1 VKERAAKKQAAWRIF
16 AAERGARRHAP
27 LLRFMEV
34 WSMDKEEDTREYQV
48 LVNSEEQYSLWLAGQ
63 AIPNGWRQVGPRG
76 QKQVCLD
83 YVKEVWTD
91 MRPLSV
97 RKAMEKYQAE
107 QAARNAQSAEASG
120 AAETAEAAGVA
131 EVSGAAATSQ
141 VAEPSEISPPPVA
154 GSGEAGAPA

>member
-1 VKERAAKKQAAWRIF
+1 
-16 AAERGARRHAP
+16 
-27 LLRFMEV
+27 
-34 WSMDKEEDTREYQV
+34 MDKEEDTREYQV

-63 AIPNGWRQVGPRG
+63 AIPNGWRQVGPKG

-107 QAARNAQSAEASG
+107 QAARKAAEAEAAANGQSAEGAASTEGAASAESTEGSPPQQPTASG
-120 AAETAEAAGVA
+120 D
-131 EVSGAAATSQ
+131 
-141 VAEPSEISPPPVA
+141 
-154 GSGEAGAPA
+154 AGATA

>member
-1 VKERAAKKQAAWRIF
+1 
-16 AAERGARRHAP
+16 
-27 LLRFMEV
+27 
-34 WSMDKEEDTREYQV
+34 MDKEEDTREYQV

-63 AIPNGWRQVGPRG
+63 AIPNGWRQVGPKG

-107 QAARNAQSAEASG
+107 QAARKAAEAEAVANGQSAEGAGGAESTDGASTTEG
-120 AAETAEAAGVA
+120 AGSAENIEKAE
-131 EVSGAAATSQ
+131 S
-141 VAEPSEISPPPVA
+141 SPPQQPTA
-154 GSGEAGAPA
+154 GGDAGATA

>member
-1 VKERAAKKQAAWRIF
+1 
-16 AAERGARRHAP
+16 
-27 LLRFMEV
+27 
-34 WSMDKEEDTREYQV
+34 MDKEEDTREYQV

-63 AIPNGWRQVGPRG
+63 AIPNGWRQVGPKG

-107 QAARNAQSAEASG
+107 QAARKAAEPEAAANGQSAEGAGGVEGAGSAASTDSAESSPPQQPTASG
-120 AAETAEAAGVA
+120 D
-131 EVSGAAATSQ
+131 
-141 VAEPSEISPPPVA
+141 
-154 GSGEAGAPA
+154 AGATA

>member
-1 VKERAAKKQAAWRIF
+1 
-16 AAERGARRHAP
+16 
-27 LLRFMEV
+27 
-34 WSMDKEEDTREYQV
+34 MDKEEDTREYQV

-63 AIPNGWRQVGPRG
+63 AIPNGWRQVGPKG

-107 QAARNAQSAEASG
+107 QAARKA
-120 AAETAEAAGVA
+120 AEAAGAASAEGGESAASAESAEGALSAESTTSGENAEVA
-131 EVSGAAATSQ
+131 ESAPPKQTTASGD
-141 VAEPSEISPPPVA
+141 
-154 GSGEAGAPA
+154 AGATA

>member
-1 VKERAAKKQAAWRIF
+1 
-16 AAERGARRHAP
+16 
-27 LLRFMEV
+27 
-34 WSMDKEEDTREYQV
+34 MDKEEDTREYQV

-63 AIPNGWRQVGPRG
+63 AIPNGWRQVGPKG

-107 QAARNAQSAEASG
+107 QAARKAAEAEATASGQSAEGAGSAESTESASTAEGAEGAENIEKAESSPPQQPTASG
-120 AAETAEAAGVA
+120 D
-131 EVSGAAATSQ
+131 
-141 VAEPSEISPPPVA
+141 
-154 GSGEAGAPA
+154 AGATA

>member
-1 VKERAAKKQAAWRIF
+1 
-16 AAERGARRHAP
+16 
-27 LLRFMEV
+27 
-34 WSMDKEEDTREYQV
+34 MDKEEDTREYQV

-63 AIPNGWRQVGPRG
+63 TIPNGWRQVGPKG

-107 QAARNAQSAEASG
+107 QAARKAEAAAAEG
-120 AAETAEAAGVA
+120 AETAGGV
-131 EVSGAAATSQ
+131 
-141 VAEPSEISPPPVA
+141 PPPA
-154 GSGEAGAPA
+154 SGEEAGAPA

>member
-1 VKERAAKKQAAWRIF
+1 
-16 AAERGARRHAP
+16 
-27 LLRFMEV
+27 
-34 WSMDKEEDTREYQV
+34 MDKEEDTREYQV

-63 AIPNGWRQVGPRG
+63 AIPNGWRQVGPKG

-107 QAARNAQSAEASG
+107 QAARKAAAEVAEG
-120 AAETAEAAGVA
+120 AGAETAE
-131 EVSGAAATSQ
+131 GAVGAPPATGG
-141 VAEPSEISPPPVA
+141 E
-154 GSGEAGAPA
+154 EAGAPA

>member
-1 VKERAAKKQAAWRIF
+1 
-16 AAERGARRHAP
+16 
-27 LLRFMEV
+27 
-34 WSMDKEEDTREYQV
+34 MDKEEDTREYQV

-63 AIPNGWRQVGPRG
+63 AIPNGWRQVGPTG

-107 QAARNAQSAEASG
+107 QAARK
-120 AAETAEAAGVA
+120 AEAAAGA
-131 EVSGAAATSQ
+131 EGDVPPATASGG
-141 VAEPSEISPPPVA
+141 E
-154 GSGEAGAPA
+154 EAGAPV

>member
-1 VKERAAKKQAAWRIF
+1 
-16 AAERGARRHAP
+16 
-27 LLRFMEV
+27 
-34 WSMDKEEDTREYQV
+34 MDKEEDTREYQV

-63 AIPNGWRQVGPRG
+63 AIPNGWRQVGPKG

-107 QAARNAQSAEASG
+107 QAARKA
-120 AAETAEAAGVA
+120 AEAAG
-131 EVSGAAATSQ
+131 
-141 VAEPSEISPPPVA
+141 
-154 GSGEAGAPA
+154 GAPAGEGGEGAPSAESAESAPSTESAESTASEESSPPQKPTASGETGAVA

>member
-1 VKERAAKKQAAWRIF
+1 
-16 AAERGARRHAP
+16 
-27 LLRFMEV
+27 
-34 WSMDKEEDTREYQV
+34 MDKEEDTREYQV

-63 AIPNGWRQVGPRG
+63 AIPNGWRQVGPKG

-107 QAARNAQSAEASG
+107 QAARKA
-120 AAETAEAAGVA
+120 AEAAG
-131 EVSGAAATSQ
+131 
-141 VAEPSEISPPPVA
+141 
-154 GSGEAGAPA
+154 GAPAGEEGAPGAESAESSPPQTPTASGDAGATA

>member
-1 VKERAAKKQAAWRIF
+1 
-16 AAERGARRHAP
+16 
-27 LLRFMEV
+27 
-34 WSMDKEEDTREYQV
+34 MDKEEDTREYQV

-63 AIPNGWRQVGPRG
+63 AIPNGWRQVGPKG

-107 QAARNAQSAEASG
+107 QAARKAAEAEATASGQSAEG
-120 AAETAEAAGVA
+120 VGGVEGAEAPQQPTA
-131 EVSGAAATSQ
+131 
-141 VAEPSEISPPPVA
+141 
-154 GSGEAGAPA
+154 SGEAGATA

>member
-1 VKERAAKKQAAWRIF
+1 
-16 AAERGARRHAP
+16 
-27 LLRFMEV
+27 
-34 WSMDKEEDTREYQV
+34 MDKEEDTREYQV

-63 AIPNGWRQVGPRG
+63 AIPNGWRQVGPTG

-107 QAARNAQSAEASG
+107 QAARKAEVAAGAEGVESAEKVESAESAVATESAESAPPATASG
-120 AAETAEAAGVA
+120 GE
-131 EVSGAAATSQ
+131 
-141 VAEPSEISPPPVA
+141 
-154 GSGEAGAPA
+154 EAGAPA

>member
-1 VKERAAKKQAAWRIF
+1 
-16 AAERGARRHAP
+16 
-27 LLRFMEV
+27 
-34 WSMDKEEDTREYQV
+34 MDKEEDTREYQV

-63 AIPNGWRQVGPRG
+63 AIPNGWRQVGPTG

-107 QAARNAQSAEASG
+107 QAARKAEGAEGVESAEKVESAEGTESTESAPPATASG
-120 AAETAEAAGVA
+120 GE
-131 EVSGAAATSQ
+131 
-141 VAEPSEISPPPVA
+141 
-154 GSGEAGAPA
+154 EAGAPA

>member
-1 VKERAAKKQAAWRIF
+1 
-16 AAERGARRHAP
+16 
-27 LLRFMEV
+27 
-34 WSMDKEEDTREYQV
+34 MDKEEDTREYQV

-63 AIPNGWRQVGPRG
+63 AIPNGWRQVGPKG

-107 QAARNAQSAEASG
+107 QAARKAAEAEATASGQSAEGVGGEDG
-120 AAETAEAAGVA
+120 AASAQSTEGVSTAEGA
-131 EVSGAAATSQ
+131 EGTEN
-141 VAEPSEISPPPVA
+141 AEKAESSPPQQPTA
-154 GSGEAGAPA
+154 GGDAGATA

>member
-1 VKERAAKKQAAWRIF
+1 
-16 AAERGARRHAP
+16 
-27 LLRFMEV
+27 
-34 WSMDKEEDTREYQV
+34 MDKEEDTREYQV

-63 AIPNGWRQVGPRG
+63 AIPNGWRQVGPKG

-107 QAARNAQSAEASG
+107 QAARKAVEAEAAANGQSAEG
-120 AAETAEAAGVA
+120 VGGVEGAEAPQQPTA
-131 EVSGAAATSQ
+131 
-141 VAEPSEISPPPVA
+141 
-154 GSGEAGAPA
+154 SGEAGATA

>member
-1 VKERAAKKQAAWRIF
+1 
-16 AAERGARRHAP
+16 
-27 LLRFMEV
+27 
-34 WSMDKEEDTREYQV
+34 MDKEEDTREYQV

-63 AIPNGWRQVGPRG
+63 AIPNGWRQVGPTG

-107 QAARNAQSAEASG
+107 QAARKAESAEKVESAEGTESAESAPTTTASG
-120 AAETAEAAGVA
+120 GEEAGV
-131 EVSGAAATSQ
+131 
-141 VAEPSEISPPPVA
+141 
-154 GSGEAGAPA
+154 PA

>member
-1 VKERAAKKQAAWRIF
+1 
-16 AAERGARRHAP
+16 
-27 LLRFMEV
+27 
-34 WSMDKEEDTREYQV
+34 MDKEEDTREYQV

-63 AIPNGWRQVGPRG
+63 AIPNGWRQVGPTG

-107 QAARNAQSAEASG
+107 QAAKKAEGAERAEGVERAAGAEGVESAEKVEGTESAESVPPPATASG
-120 AAETAEAAGVA
+120 GE
-131 EVSGAAATSQ
+131 
-141 VAEPSEISPPPVA
+141 
-154 GSGEAGAPA
+154 EAGAPA

>member
-1 VKERAAKKQAAWRIF
+1 
-16 AAERGARRHAP
+16 
-27 LLRFMEV
+27 
-34 WSMDKEEDTREYQV
+34 MDKEEDTREYQV

-63 AIPNGWRQVGPRG
+63 AIPNGWRQVGPTG

-107 QAARNAQSAEASG
+107 QAAKKAEGAEGAVSAEKAESV
-120 AAETAEAAGVA
+120 ETAEGA
-131 EVSGAAATSQ
+131 ESA
-141 VAEPSEISPPPVA
+141 PPPTA
-154 GSGEAGAPA
+154 SGGEEAGAPA

>member
-1 VKERAAKKQAAWRIF
+1 
-16 AAERGARRHAP
+16 
-27 LLRFMEV
+27 
-34 WSMDKEEDTREYQV
+34 MDKEEDTREYQV

-63 AIPNGWRQVGPRG
+63 AIPNGWRQVGPKG

-107 QAARNAQSAEASG
+107 QAARKAAEAEAAANGQSAEGAGGAESTDGASTTEG
-120 AAETAEAAGVA
+120 VGSAENIEKAE
-131 EVSGAAATSQ
+131 S
-141 VAEPSEISPPPVA
+141 SPPQQPTA
-154 GSGEAGAPA
+154 GGDAGATA